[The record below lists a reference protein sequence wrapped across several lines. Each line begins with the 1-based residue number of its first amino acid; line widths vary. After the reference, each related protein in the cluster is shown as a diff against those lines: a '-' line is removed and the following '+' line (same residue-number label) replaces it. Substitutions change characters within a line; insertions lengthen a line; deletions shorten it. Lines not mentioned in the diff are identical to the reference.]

1 MKREAGFRLTIIQP
15 KHILAIAGQNGG
27 GMPTYSI
34 AKAKD
39 NLSKLVDEAVAG
51 EEVAITRHGKVV
63 AYVRPAVERPIRQPP
78 HELVAQIVERAKSR
92 PLGENAVDIIRR
104 MRDGE
109 LD

>member
-1 MKREAGFRLTIIQP
+1 
-15 KHILAIAGQNGG
+15 LAIGGQNGG

-63 AYVRPAVERPIRQPP
+63 AYVRSATERPIRQPP
-78 HELVAQIVERAKSR
+78 RELVAQIVERAKSR
-92 PLGENAVDIIRR
+92 PTLGENGVDIIRR

>member
-1 MKREAGFRLTIIQP
+1 MSV
-15 KHILAIAGQNGG
+15 
-27 GMPTYSI
+27 YSI
-34 AKAKD
+34 ARAKD

-63 AYVRPAVERPIRQPP
+63 AYVRPAVERPVRQPP

-92 PLGENAVDIIRR
+92 LSLGENAVDIIRR

>member
-1 MKREAGFRLTIIQP
+1 
-15 KHILAIAGQNGG
+15 LAIAGQNGG

-63 AYVRPAVERPIRQPP
+63 AYVRPATERPIRQPP
-78 HELVAQIVERAKSR
+78 RELVAQIVERAKSR
-92 PLGENAVDIIRR
+92 PSLGENGVDIIRR